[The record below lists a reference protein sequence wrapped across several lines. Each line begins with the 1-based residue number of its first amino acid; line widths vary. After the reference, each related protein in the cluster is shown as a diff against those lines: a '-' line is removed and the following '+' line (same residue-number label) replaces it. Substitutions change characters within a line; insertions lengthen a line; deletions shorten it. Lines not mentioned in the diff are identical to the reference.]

1 MFLVV
6 SSASGLEGDTDI
18 NRKEPRVE
26 ELPTGLDSARV
37 NPAEDQDMIATTSNN
52 LKSGS
57 DFRFWCI
64 KRGVQ
69 AINLPASAS
78 HQPKIRSQHC
88 KRPR

>member
-6 SSASGLEGDTDI
+6 SLASGLEGNPNI
-18 NRKEPRVE
+18 NGKEPRVE

-37 NPAEDQDMIATTSNN
+37 NPAEDQDMIATASNN

-64 KRGVQ
+64 KRVV
-69 AINLPASAS
+69 
-78 HQPKIRSQHC
+78 
-88 KRPR
+88 